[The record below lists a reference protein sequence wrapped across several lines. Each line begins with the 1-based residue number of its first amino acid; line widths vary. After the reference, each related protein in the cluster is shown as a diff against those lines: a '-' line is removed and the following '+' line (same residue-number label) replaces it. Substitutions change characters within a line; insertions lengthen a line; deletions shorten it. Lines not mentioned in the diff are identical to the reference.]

1 MITKNFYHKK
11 VLKMLNKVANSIFK
25 IFIEIFI
32 FDKTKRSKIKAKYA
46 KYCIR
51 KYVDSAAKNLKILP
65 QNAAPQKRIIWQYW
79 HQGKENAPELIQKCF
94 ESVKQQMPEYE
105 QIILSFD
112 TIKDYVD
119 LPQRYYDLVKQGN
132 MSIAHFS
139 DILRTYLL
147 SDPRWG
153 GTWIDSTIYLTGKIP
168 DDIMNSKFC
177 VLQKN
182 PQTDNQE
189 NKMSCFFIH
198 SRPESANINALKN
211 FLDKYWAENDFVIN
225 YFFYEHASTMLS
237 DLTPELKQEWDSMPY
252 YDAEITGLMQKQL
265 LDKYSIEGWKA
276 LCEKTNI
283 HKLSYKVICEK
294 TSGKTYYDYIL
305 KN

>member
-1 MITKNFYHKK
+1 MFDKFR
-11 VLKMLNKVANSIFK
+11 NSLFK
-25 IFIEIFI
+25 IFLELCI
-32 FDKTKRSKIKAKYA
+32 FDKNKRAKLKAQHA
-46 KYCIR
+46 KKFLR
-51 KYVDSAAKNLKILP
+51 KYIDYVITVKNI
-65 QNAAPQKRIIWQYW
+65 PQKEYSGNNIIWQYW

-94 ESVKQQMPEYE
+94 ESVKHQMPEYE

-112 TIKDYVD
+112 TIKNYVD
-119 LPQRYYDLVKQGN
+119 LPQRYYSLVEQGK
-132 MSIAHFS
+132 MPIAHFS

-147 SDPRWG
+147 ADPRWG
-153 GTWIDSTIYLTGKIP
+153 GTWVDSTIYLTGKIP

-198 SRPESANINALKN
+198 SRPDSVNINALKN

-252 YDAEITGLMQKQL
+252 YDAEISGNLQKEMFKEFSEATWNKLISQT
-265 LDKYSIEGWKA
+265 S
-276 LCEKTNI
+276 I
-283 HKLSYKVICEK
+283 HKLSYKKFPEQ
-294 TSGKTYYDYIL
+294 IL
-305 KN
+305 KNSYYNYIINKEI